1 MFTTRQFD
9 FDYFPVIPFKPDW
22 KIRIIPPYNGA
33 AVRFHVLHENTFVSV
48 FADVENNLG
57 VLFDEEGESVPYWE
71 VYPIDGDYQR
81 CELSEVNVLIELIDI
96 SLEMLRF
103 YDGT

>member
-22 KIRIIPPYNGA
+22 RVRIIPPYNGA
-33 AVRFHVLHENTFVSV
+33 AVRFCVSYENSFVSV
-48 FADVENNLG
+48 FADVDSNLG
-57 VLFDEEGESVPYWE
+57 VLFDEEGGSVPYWE

-81 CELSEVNVLIELIDI
+81 CELSDVGGLVALIER
-96 SLEMLRF
+96 SLDYYRRGS
-103 YDGT
+103 Y